1 MSNTKIEHKLD
12 RVQRVN
18 NELYQSL
25 RASKSTVRDMTSRE
39 YNVLLTELVIEQ
51 TKIINELIEFM
62 KG

>member
-1 MSNTKIEHKLD
+1 MTNTKTPHKLE

-25 RASKSTVRDMTSRE
+25 RASKSTITDMTSRE
-39 YNVLLTELVIEQ
+39 YNALLTELVIEQ
-51 TKIINELIEFM
+51 TKIINELIQFI